1 MSRDF
6 LSEAWDR
13 LEWIREE
20 YGEDD
25 IDYQTFYPLVK
36 CLSEVKELSAK
47 STRTRVK
54 SEFLPGTFR
63 RASAWLSQTWARV
76 TKS

>member
-1 MSRDF
+1 MTNEIIRD
-6 LSEAWDR
+6 ANDR
-13 LEWIREE
+13 LEWIRDE

-25 IDYQTFYPLVK
+25 IDYQTFAPVVFAL
-36 CLSEVKELSAK
+36 EELSTK

-54 SEFLPGTFR
+54 HEFLPGTFR